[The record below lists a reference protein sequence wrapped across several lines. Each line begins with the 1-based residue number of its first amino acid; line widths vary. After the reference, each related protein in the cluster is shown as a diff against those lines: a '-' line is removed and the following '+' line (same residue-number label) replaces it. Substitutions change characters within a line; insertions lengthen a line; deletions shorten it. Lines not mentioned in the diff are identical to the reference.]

1 MKKLAKITAW
11 ALLVL
16 CLLLAAVPFLPAR
29 MMLAWQPEQLPLRL
43 ETAHGSLASGQGLL
57 VVGSGLLARTVPGPV
72 RWRWRLTPWPQMELS
87 HGWLD
92 QPVRLQASLQGWRI
106 SGQSL
111 AAPAALLGR
120 LHPLLQTVQPQGQLQ
135 LRWPSQALAAE
146 TGPLLELDWRSA
158 RSALAAQA
166 ELGDY
171 QLAVSRKGQG
181 VQLSLRTL
189 AGDLTLAGQG
199 QWGPQGGQFEG
210 RAQAKQADDQR
221 FKELLEAL
229 GPQRQGVTQWRIA
242 TTTSKQE

>member
-1 MKKLAKITAW
+1 
-11 ALLVL
+11 
-16 CLLLAAVPFLPAR
+16 
-29 MMLAWQPEQLPLRL
+29 
-43 ETAHGSLASGQGLL
+43 
-57 VVGSGLLARTVPGPV
+57 
-72 RWRWRLTPWPQMELS
+72 
-87 HGWLD
+87 
-92 QPVRLQASLQGWRI
+92 
-106 SGQSL
+106 
-111 AAPAALLGR
+111 
-120 LHPLLQTVQPQGQLQ
+120 LQ

-189 AGDLTLAGQG
+189 SGDLTLAGQG
-199 QWGPQGGQFEG
+199 QWGPQGGLFEG

-229 GPQRQGVTQWRIA
+229 GPQRQGVTHWRIA

>member
-1 MKKLAKITAW
+1 
-11 ALLVL
+11 
-16 CLLLAAVPFLPAR
+16 
-29 MMLAWQPEQLPLRL
+29 
-43 ETAHGSLASGQGLL
+43 
-57 VVGSGLLARTVPGPV
+57 
-72 RWRWRLTPWPQMELS
+72 MELS

-111 AAPAALLGR
+111 TAPAALLGR

-189 AGDLTLAGQG
+189 SGDLTLAGQG
-199 QWGPQGGQFEG
+199 QWGPQGGLFEG

-229 GPQRQGVTQWRIA
+229 GPQRQGVTHWRIA